1 MGDLKKL
8 FEPISIGP
16 VKLKNRFVMLAMGMF
31 MGTPSRHVND
41 RVKAY
46 HEERAKGGAGMII
59 VGILPVVNVDPSLAN
74 QIGISRDDHVPGLRE
89 IVKIIHDN
97 GAKAFAQIGLEHYW
111 RNGNNPS
118 ELVGPSSV
126 QALSRRPAPRPMTI
140 EDMRQMTQD
149 FADAGRRAREAG
161 FDGVEI
167 HMGTG
172 FILSLFLST
181 FSNKRTD
188 EYGGTV
194 ENRARFPIEVIKA
207 VRAKIGPDMALSCK
221 MSAHDFMEG
230 GNTLE
235 EYQKVAPLLEKAGV
249 QAINVA
255 AGWHESAVPVSVAM
269 VPQGGFAYLSEGIKK
284 VVKIPVISGY
294 RIVSPLVAA
303 DILNK
308 NQADLIG
315 MARAL
320 LCDPDL
326 PNKVKAGLLDEVR
339 PCIACCRCLDD
350 ALDDKTALC
359 SSNARLGRE
368 LEYVIKKA
376 DKPKKVFV
384 IGGGPG
390 GMEAA
395 RVAALRGHQVTLFEK
410 KDSLGGQLPVAAMPS
425 YKREMNGLVEYF
437 AYQMKNTGVKVR
449 LGVEAG
455 EEVILK
461 EKPDA
466 VIIATGAESI
476 VPNIPGIRGG
486 NVATAIDVLSGKKDV
501 GSRVI
506 IIGGGLIG
514 CETAEYLL
522 SKGKQITIVEMLDKI
537 GKDIGASY
545 RWLILSRLRKAGV
558 RMEVKAKAEEINERG
573 VVISRDGAKQA
584 IESDNVVVAVGMR
597 ANNALVEKLQGKV
610 NNLHVI
616 GDASSPRRIRE
627 AVDEAFKV
635 AKDL

>member
-1 MGDLKKL
+1 MSDLRKL
-8 FEPISIGP
+8 FEPINIGP

-46 HEERAKGGAGMII
+46 HEERAKGGAGTLI
-59 VGILPVVNVDPSLAN
+59 VGILPVVNVDPSLEN

-89 IVKIIHDN
+89 ITKIIHDN
-97 GAKAFAQIGLEHYW
+97 DAKAFAQIGLEHYW
-111 RNGNNPS
+111 RKGNNPS
-118 ELVGPSSV
+118 ELVGPSKV
-126 QALSRRPAPRPMTI
+126 QAHPKRPAPRPMTL
-140 EDMRQMTQD
+140 EDIHQMTQD
-149 FADAGRRAREAG
+149 FANAGRRAREAG

-188 EYGGTV
+188 EYGGSA

-207 VRAKIGPDMALSCK
+207 VRAEIGPGMALTCK
-221 MSAHDFMEG
+221 MSGHDFMEG

-235 EYQKVAPLLEKAGV
+235 EYQKIAPLLEKAGI

-294 RIVSPLVAA
+294 RIVSPDVAA

-368 LEYVIKKA
+368 MEYVVKRT

-384 IGGGPG
+384 VGGGPG

-410 KDSLGGQLPVAAMPS
+410 RNRLGGVLPEAAMPP
-425 YKREMNGLVEYF
+425 YKGEMNGLVNYF
-437 AYQMKNTGVKVR
+437 ANQMKKTGVKVK
-449 LGVEAG
+449 LGVEAT
-455 EEVILK
+455 EDVILK

-466 VIIATGAESI
+466 VIVAAGAEPI
-476 VPNIPGIRGG
+476 IPNIPGIRGS
-486 NVATAIDVLSGKKDV
+486 NVLSALDVLGGKKEL
-501 GSRVI
+501 GSSVV

-522 SKGKQITIVEMLDKI
+522 SLGKKVTIVEMLERI
-537 GKDIGASY
+537 GQDIGASY

-558 RMEVKAKAEEINERG
+558 RMEVKAKAEEINEKG
-573 VVISRDGAKQA
+573 VVISKDGARQS
-584 IESDNVVVAVGMR
+584 IEGDSVIVAVGMR
-597 ANNALVEKLQGKV
+597 PNKALAEKLQGKV
-610 NNLHVI
+610 NSLHVI
-616 GDASSPRRIRE
+616 GDAASPRRIRE
-627 AVDEAFKV
+627 AVDEAFKT